1 MSLLEVVKS
10 GDILY
15 PYIATAKYAK
25 SNKMSTKIKKQH
37 AVNIEKI
44 LSRYSHIQDRYIGE
58 YDELE
63 LVVEDLKQQGLRVV
77 LTQGVYDLLH
87 EGHAKY
93 LEKALTYGDV
103 LIVGVDTD
111 EFTRAR
117 KGPNR
122 PVVPF
127 QERINMLAH
136 LRHVTILTK
145 RDLGVEIG
153 ELIRVVRPHVLV
165 TSLSTKDFPKKD
177 VLAYKKYCEEI
188 VTLPP
193 QAATTT
199 TARIRFFTIE
209 GADELA
215 RELTQR
221 IPEVVLHTLNNF
233 RKTE

>member
-1 MSLLEVVKS
+1 MRTSTMS
-10 GDILY
+10 
-15 PYIATAKYAK
+15 
-25 SNKMSTKIKKQH
+25 IKKRH
-37 AVNIEKI
+37 SVDIEKI
-44 LSRYSHIQDRYIGE
+44 LSRYSHTQDRYIGD
-58 YDELE
+58 YNELE

-87 EGHAKY
+87 VGHAKY

-111 EFTRAR
+111 EFTRVR

-136 LRHVTILTK
+136 LRHVTILTQ
-145 RDLGVEIG
+145 RDVGVEIG

-165 TSLSTKDFPKKD
+165 TSLSTKDFPRKD

-188 VTLPP
+188 VTLPQ
-193 QAATTT
+193 QAPTST

-233 RKTE
+233 RKPE

>member
-1 MSLLEVVKS
+1 MRS
-10 GDILY
+10 
-15 PYIATAKYAK
+15 
-25 SNKMSTKIKKQH
+25 KKNTQT
-37 AVNIEKI
+37 ITIGKI
-44 LSRYSHIQDRYIGE
+44 LSRHSYVDDRYIPN
-58 YDELE
+58 YNNLK
-63 LVVEDLKQQGLRVV
+63 LVVEDLKRQGLRVV

-111 EFTRAR
+111 EFTRQR
-117 KGPNR
+117 KGRNR

-136 LRHVTILTK
+136 LRHVTILTQ
-145 RDLGVEIG
+145 RDVGVEIG

-177 VLAYKKYCEEI
+177 VLAYKKYCEKI

-193 QAATTT
+193 QAATST

-215 RELTQR
+215 RELTR
-221 IPEVVLHTLNNF
+221 KIPEVVLRTLDNY
-233 RKTE
+233 RKP

>member
-1 MSLLEVVKS
+1 MRS
-10 GDILY
+10 
-15 PYIATAKYAK
+15 
-25 SNKMSTKIKKQH
+25 KKNTQT
-37 AVNIEKI
+37 ITIDKI
-44 LSRYSHIQDRYIGE
+44 LSRHSYVDDRYIPD
-58 YDELE
+58 YNNLK
-63 LVVEDLKQQGLRVV
+63 LVVEDLKRQGLRVV

-111 EFTRAR
+111 EFTRQR
-117 KGPNR
+117 KGRNR

-136 LRHVTILTK
+136 LRHVTILTQ
-145 RDLGVEIG
+145 RDVGVEIG

-177 VLAYKKYCEEI
+177 VLAYKKYCEKI

-193 QAATTT
+193 QAATST
-199 TARIRFFTIE
+199 TARIRYFTIE

-215 RELTQR
+215 RELTQK
-221 IPEVVLHTLNNF
+221 IPEVELRTLDNY
-233 RKTE
+233 RKP

>member
-1 MSLLEVVKS
+1 MRS
-10 GDILY
+10 
-15 PYIATAKYAK
+15 
-25 SNKMSTKIKKQH
+25 KKNTQT
-37 AVNIEKI
+37 ITIGKI
-44 LSRYSHIQDRYIGE
+44 LSRHSYVDDRYIPD
-58 YDELE
+58 YNNLK
-63 LVVEDLKQQGLRVV
+63 LVVEDLKRQGLRVV

-111 EFTRAR
+111 EFTRQR
-117 KGPNR
+117 KGRNR

-136 LRHVTILTK
+136 LRHVTILTQ
-145 RDLGVEIG
+145 RDVGVEIG

-177 VLAYKKYCEEI
+177 VLAYKKYCEKI

-193 QAATTT
+193 QAATST

-215 RELTQR
+215 RELTR
-221 IPEVVLHTLNNF
+221 KIPEVVLRTLDNY
-233 RKTE
+233 RKP